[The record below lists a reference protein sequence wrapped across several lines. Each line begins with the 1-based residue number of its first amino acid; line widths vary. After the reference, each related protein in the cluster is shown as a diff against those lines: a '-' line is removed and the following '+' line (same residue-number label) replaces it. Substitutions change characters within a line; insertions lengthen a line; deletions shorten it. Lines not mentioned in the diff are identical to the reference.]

1 MTSID
6 GAGPARDDEVI
17 SVAAERGPLAME
29 AVSLNKDFRLGRGE
43 VLHAVRGVSFGL
55 YRGAVVA
62 LVGESGSGK
71 STVARLLAGQEHP
84 TGGSIRLDGEP
95 VEMSSRRAFRQ
106 HKSKVQ
112 LVFQDP
118 FSSLNPVHTVQYH
131 LERPVKLHRGTRSSD
146 ETAREVTALLEQVR
160 LTPAGKFLPKFPHE
174 LSGGQRQR
182 VSFARALAARP
193 SVLLADEPVSMLDVS
208 IRLEMLS
215 LLDDLRRR
223 FQLALLYITHDI
235 ASARYFADE
244 VLVMYGGEIVERG
257 PAEEL
262 TQRPA
267 HPYTQ
272 LLVASAPDP
281 DNLGSTL
288 RGGTGQAGPSSP
300 RPGIPTALGAHSA
313 ALGGTAPGGTAPG
326 TAAAGR
332 QPAGTGPAV
341 TGCPFSA
348 RCPLAD
354 DRCRADDPPLRRV
367 SAVRAAACWRLD
379 VAAPGILAQSQG
391 GGT

>member
-1 MTSID
+1 MSSVD
-6 GAGPARDDEVI
+6 GSGQPRADEVT

-29 AVSLNKDFRLGRGE
+29 AVSLGKDFRLGRGH

-71 STVARLLAGQEHP
+71 STAARLLAGQERP
-84 TGGSIRLDGEP
+84 TTGSIRLDGVP
-95 VEMSSRRAFRQ
+95 VEVSSRRAFRQ
-106 HKSKVQ
+106 YKSEVQ

-118 FSSLNPVHTVQYH
+118 FSSLNPVHTVRYH
-131 LERPVKLHRGTRSSD
+131 LERPVQLHQGKRGD
-146 ETAREVTALLEQVR
+146 EAAREVTALLEQVR
-160 LTPAGKFLPKFPHE
+160 LTPAKQFLPKFPHE

-208 IRLEMLS
+208 IRLEMLG

-244 VLVMYGGEIVERG
+244 VLVMYSGEIVERG

-272 LLVASAPDP
+272 LLVSSAPDP
-281 DNLGSTL
+281 DNLGSAL
-288 RGGTGQAGPSSP
+288 RGG
-300 RPGIPTALGAHSA
+300 SA
-313 ALGGTAPGGTAPG
+313 R
-326 TAAAGR
+326 AGR
-332 QPAGTGPAV
+332 QPAATGPA
-341 TGCPFSA
+341 TQGCPFSP

-354 DRCRADDPPLRRV
+354 DRCRAEDPPLRRV
-367 SAVRAAACWRLD
+367 STVRAAACWRLD

>member
-1 MTSID
+1 MSIAD
-6 GAGPARDDEVI
+6 SGAQPQSPDVASAAAR
-17 SVAAERGPLAME
+17 RGALAME
-29 AVSLNKDFRLGRGE
+29 AISISKDFRLPRGQI
-43 VLHAVRGVSFGL
+43 LHAVRQVSFGL

-71 STVARLLAGQEHP
+71 STVARLLAGQEAL
-84 TGGSIRLDGEP
+84 TSGEIMLDGAP
-95 VEMSSRRAFRQ
+95 MDVSSHKAFRRY
-106 HKSKVQ
+106 KSEVQ

-118 FSSLNPVHTVQYH
+118 FSSLNPVHTVSYH
-131 LERPVKLHRGTRSSD
+131 LERPLRLHQASGPGRAGRPGK
-146 ETAREVTALLEQVR
+146 EEIAALLQQVR
-160 LTPAGKFLPKFPHE
+160 LTPADQFLPKYPYE

-208 IRLEMLS
+208 IRLEMLG
-215 LLDDLRRR
+215 LLDELRRD

-244 VLVMYGGEIVERG
+244 ILVMYAGEIVERG

-262 TQRPA
+262 TQHPA

-288 RGGTGQAGPSSP
+288 RAGGQRDARPESAG
-300 RPGIPTALGAHSA
+300 LA
-313 ALGGTAPGGTAPG
+313 A
-326 TAAAGR
+326 
-332 QPAGTGPAV
+332 
-341 TGCPFSA
+341 TGCPFSP

-354 DRCRADDPPLRRV
+354 DHCRREDPALLRV
-367 SAVRAAACWRLD
+367 SPTRAAACWHLD
-379 VAAPGILAQSQG
+379 IAAPEVLAGSQSRPDHG
-391 GGT
+391 GVGT

>member
-1 MTSID
+1 VTGTGEQPPGSD
-6 GAGPARDDEVI
+6 VVSPAAG
-17 SVAAERGPLAME
+17 RGQLAME
-29 AVSLNKDFRLGRGE
+29 AIGLGKDFRLGRGQ
-43 VLHAVRGVSFGL
+43 VLHAVRDVSFSL

-71 STVARLLAGQEHP
+71 STVARLLAGQERL
-84 TGGSIRLDGEP
+84 TSGSIRLDGRP
-95 VEMSSRRAFRQ
+95 VSLSTGRAFHRY
-106 HKSKVQ
+106 KSEVQ

-118 FSSLNPVHTVQYH
+118 FASLNPVRTVRYH
-131 LERPVKLHRGTRSSD
+131 LKRPVRLRQGKRSRD
-146 ETAREVTALLEQVR
+146 EVEREIAALMTQVR
-160 LTPAGKFLPKFPHE
+160 LTPSGQYLAKYPHE

-208 IRLEMLS
+208 IRLEMLN
-215 LLDDLRRR
+215 LLDDLRQR

-244 VLVMYGGEIVERG
+244 ILVMYAGQIVERG

-262 TQRPA
+262 TQHPA

-288 RGGTGQAGPSSP
+288 RGGVKRS
-300 RPGIPTALGAHSA
+300 
-313 ALGGTAPGGTAPG
+313 
-326 TAAAGR
+326 GR
-332 QPAGTGPAV
+332 QSAQATSA
-341 TGCPFSA
+341 TSGCPFSP

-354 DRCRADDPPLRRV
+354 DHCRREDPVLQRV
-367 SAVRAAACWRLD
+367 SAARAAACWRLD
-379 VAAPGILAQSQG
+379 VAAPEVLAGPQG
-391 GGT
+391 GGKVTD

>member
-1 MTSID
+1 MSGHGD
-6 GAGPARDDEVI
+6 GAWAANGDEVL
-17 SVAAERGPLAME
+17 SVAAERGPLTLE
-29 AVSLNKDFRLGRGE
+29 AVSLGKDFRLGRGH

-71 STVARLLAGQEHP
+71 STVARLLAGQERP
-84 TGGSIRLDGEP
+84 TTGSIRLDGEP
-95 VEMSSRRAFRQ
+95 VEVSGRRAFRR

-118 FSSLNPVHTVQYH
+118 FSSLNPVHTVRYH
-131 LERPVKLHRGTRSSD
+131 LERPVRLHQGKGRGE
-146 ETAREVTALLEQVR
+146 ETAREVAALLEQVR
-160 LTPAGKFLPKFPHE
+160 LTPAGKFVAKFPHE

-193 SVLLADEPVSMLDVS
+193 GVLLADEPVSMLDVS
-208 IRLEMLS
+208 IRLEMLG
-215 LLDDLRRR
+215 LLDGLRRR
-223 FQLALLYITHDI
+223 FRLALLYITHDI

-244 VLVMYGGEIVERG
+244 VLVMYAGEIVERG

-281 DNLGSTL
+281 DNLGSSL
-288 RGGTGQAGPSSP
+288 RGGTARGAG
-300 RPGIPTALGAHSA
+300 
-313 ALGGTAPGGTAPG
+313 
-326 TAAAGR
+326 
-332 QPAGTGPAV
+332 QPAGGPAER
-341 TGCPFSA
+341 GCPFSA

-354 DRCRADDPPLRRV
+354 DRCRTDDPPLRRV
-367 SAVRAAACWRLD
+367 TAVRAAACWRLD

>member
-1 MTSID
+1 VSSN
-6 GAGPARDDEVI
+6 GSGEHAVNREVV
-17 SVAAERGPLAME
+17 SAAAARGPLAME
-29 AVSLNKDFRLGRGE
+29 AVSVSKDFRLGRGE
-43 VLHAVRGVSFGL
+43 VLHAVRDVSFAL

-71 STVARLLAGQEHP
+71 STAARLLAGQERL
-84 TGGSIRLDGEP
+84 TSGEIRLDGAP
-95 VEMSSRRAFRQ
+95 VDPSGRRAFRQ
-106 HKSKVQ
+106 YKSDVQ

-118 FSSLNPVHTVQYH
+118 FSSLNPVHTVRHH
-131 LERPVKLHRGTRSSD
+131 LERPVRLHQGRKSGA
-146 ETAREVTALLEQVR
+146 EVAREVAALLEQVR
-160 LTPAGKFLPKFPHE
+160 LIPAGQFTGKYPHE

-215 LLDDLRRR
+215 LLDDLRQR

-244 VLVMYGGEIVERG
+244 VLVMYAGQIVERG

-262 TQRPA
+262 TQQPA

-281 DNLGSTL
+281 DNLGGAL
-288 RGGTGQAGPSSP
+288 RDGPAGSFHRAGG
-300 RPGIPTALGAHSA
+300 
-313 ALGGTAPGGTAPG
+313 APGRTP
-326 TAAAGR
+326 AAR
-332 QPAGTGPAV
+332 QPAVATPER
-341 TGCPFSA
+341 GCPFA
-348 RCPLAD
+348 PRCPLAI
-354 DRCRADDPPLRRV
+354 DRCRSDNPALLPV
-367 SAVRAAACWRLD
+367 SAMRAAACWRLD
-379 VAAPGILAQSQG
+379 IAAPGVLAEP

>member
-1 MTSID
+1 
-6 GAGPARDDEVI
+6 
-17 SVAAERGPLAME
+17 
-29 AVSLNKDFRLGRGE
+29 
-43 VLHAVRGVSFGL
+43 
-55 YRGAVVA
+55 
-62 LVGESGSGK
+62 
-71 STVARLLAGQEHP
+71 
-84 TGGSIRLDGEP
+84 
-95 VEMSSRRAFRQ
+95 
-106 HKSKVQ
+106 
-112 LVFQDP
+112 
-118 FSSLNPVHTVQYH
+118 
-131 LERPVKLHRGTRSSD
+131 
-146 ETAREVTALLEQVR
+146 
-160 LTPAGKFLPKFPHE
+160 
-174 LSGGQRQR
+174 
-182 VSFARALAARP
+182 
-193 SVLLADEPVSMLDVS
+193 MLDVS
-208 IRLEMLS
+208 IRLEMLG

-288 RGGTGQAGPSSP
+288 RGGT
-300 RPGIPTALGAHSA
+300 
-313 ALGGTAPGGTAPG
+313 APGA
-326 TAAAGR
+326 TAAGGR
-332 QPAGTGPAV
+332 QPAGAGPAAI
-341 TGCPFSA
+341 GCPFSV

-354 DRCRADDPPLRRV
+354 DRCRTDDPPLRRV